1 MGWKTFIRH
10 HYQYKVIICSMVKN
24 SYQSYLQKGKGP
36 VRNKIK
42 KTEIDF
48 YTGRKG
54 RHLIG
59 PRKNLSL
66 NSAVDLDGGMGF
78 MSSEQTHTCNLL
90 SPSSTPI
97 TCIAAILI
105 SFSTSSVM
113 SAPILITCTGIS
125 LEKPS
130 SDYISIKGVV
140 VTI

>member
-1 MGWKTFIRH
+1 
-10 HYQYKVIICSMVKN
+10 
-24 SYQSYLQKGKGP
+24 
-36 VRNKIK
+36 
-42 KTEIDF
+42 
-48 YTGRKG
+48 
-54 RHLIG
+54 
-59 PRKNLSL
+59 
-66 NSAVDLDGGMGF
+66 
-78 MSSEQTHTCNLL
+78 L